1 MKKIILLI
9 ILVLIVFFFFIPIR
23 KIVTGC
29 FMTRVS
35 ENEIQEK
42 TKILTPFQ
50 AFKQGYMHI
59 PTPNNN
65 WTLITEPNDIC
76 V

>member
-1 MKKIILLI
+1 MKKIILLG

-23 KIVTGC
+23 KIMTGC
-29 FMTRVS
+29 AMIGVP
-35 ENEIQEK
+35 EK
-42 TKILTPFQ
+42 AKVLTPFQ
-50 AFKQGYMHI
+50 AFKSGYLQI
-59 PTPNNN
+59 PSPNNN

>member
-1 MKKIILLI
+1 
-9 ILVLIVFFFFIPIR
+9 
-23 KIVTGC
+23 
-29 FMTRVS
+29 MTRVS